1 NLAPSPLISGIPES
15 AIAIPDFP
23 RYRDVIFAARKL
35 ESFEDAKAPPVAPG
49 KQRGGTRVL
58 ADQAMC
64 PFRAFARWRLGADQM
79 EEPAPGLDA
88 RDRGKLLHAL
98 MREIWTRVRS
108 HSNLDKDLTTVIAQS
123 AAIAVKEMGLEGRFA
138 ELERE
143 RLARLAREWLQVEA
157 QRAPFELQS
166 LE

>member
-1 NLAPSPLISGIPES
+1 M
-15 AIAIPDFP
+15 
-23 RYRDVIFAARKL
+23 
-35 ESFEDAKAPPVAPG
+35 ESFEDWRAPPVTPG

-64 PFRAFARWRLGADQM
+64 QFRAFARWRLGAEEM

-123 AAIAVKEMGLEGRFA
+123 AATAVKEMGLEGRFA
-138 ELERE
+138 DLERE
-143 RLARLAREWLQVEA
+143 RLARLAPEWLQGETR
-157 QRAPFELQS
+157 RAPVQNLHLEEERELS
-166 LE
+166 LARHQFRP